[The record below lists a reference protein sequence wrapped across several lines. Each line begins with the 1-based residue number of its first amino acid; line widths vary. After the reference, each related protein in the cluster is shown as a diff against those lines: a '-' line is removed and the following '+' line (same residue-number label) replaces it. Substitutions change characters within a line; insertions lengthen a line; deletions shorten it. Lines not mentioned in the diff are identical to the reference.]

1 MEEIQGKVGLDIAEQ
16 IYYSEDNG
24 SPFDRG
30 GADSYYR
37 RGFNPHWY
45 TLGTY
50 KGDRIE
56 KKDMTEQEIAA
67 YLAGYTENE
76 KLGNFKY

>member
-1 MEEIQGKVGLDIAEQ
+1 MLAVH
-16 IYYSEDNG
+16 G

-45 TLGTY
+45 PAGTF
-50 KGDRIE
+50 KGVRIE
-56 KKDMTEQEIAA
+56 KSEMSEEEIEL
-67 YLAGYTENE
+67 YRAGWKENE
-76 KLGNFKY
+76 DNGDFKDYG

>member
-1 MEEIQGKVGLDIAEQ
+1 MLAVH
-16 IYYSEDNG
+16 G

-45 TLGTY
+45 PDGTF
-50 KGDRIE
+50 KGVRIE
-56 KKDMTEQEIAA
+56 KSEMSEEEIEL
-67 YLAGYTENE
+67 YRAGWKENE
-76 KLGNFKY
+76 DNGDFKDYG